1 MSGAAGATR
10 SPSNRLTGTLVGMVN
25 ANTIAPQHGDIL
37 PFTRTEATLANGLKV
52 IVVPTGLPNL
62 VSLQIPV
69 QTGSRNEV
77 EPGKSGFAHFFEHMM
92 FRGSK
97 NRAADA
103 YQAIITRAGARQN
116 AYTTDDYTNYHIT
129 FAKEDL
135 ETILDIEADRFMH
148 LDYSEDAFKT
158 ESRAVLGEYNKS
170 NAEPLNKL
178 LEVQRERAYTTH
190 TYKHTTM
197 GFLRDIEDMPNQF
210 AYSRTFFE
218 RWYRPEYATVIV
230 AGDVDP
236 EATIALVE
244 KYWGAW
250 SSPGSTA
257 PVEIPQEP
265 PQRERVE
272 VHVPWPT
279 ETLPWVTVGFHGPA
293 FSDSEKDYAAL
304 DTLLDLTFGET
315 SDLYQRLVEREQ
327 KVDQLFPY
335 LASSHD
341 PGLAT
346 IMARVKDA
354 ADAVYVRDA
363 ILEAVA
369 GARATQVDAAR
380 LEDAKSHNRYG
391 FAHAFDNSESI
402 AATLAR
408 FVRFDRSY
416 ETLNSLFRVYDSLTA
431 DDLQS
436 AARRFLTDEAMVL
449 TTLSHADLGMSTNS
463 APGLSSLE
471 ARFSRQEGGSLT
483 FLAQQTESSLLRL
496 KLLFGVGSAHD
507 PAGKEGLARL
517 AAGMIADAGSER
529 MRIDEINRALFPLA
543 AGFGDQVDR
552 EMTVFTGV
560 THVDT
565 LDRFLEIALPQL
577 LQPGY
582 REEDF
587 VRLKEMQRN
596 ALVQD
601 LRANNEEELGKERLQ
616 QLIFQGTPYGHPSL
630 GTVAGIDGITLDDVK
645 LFIGEQYTASN
656 LTVGLSGAFPSG
668 FRERIAGML
677 VGLERAGTRA
687 STPDVRASRRQ
698 GMRIEIIE
706 KETRST
712 AISFGHPIEVTR
724 SHPDFA
730 ALWLARAYLGEH
742 RASVG
747 RLYNRIR
754 ELRGMNYGDYAYIE
768 AFPRGMYQ
776 FQPDPNLARRAQIFE
791 AWIRPVPPEQA
802 VFALKLGLFEL
813 QKLVDEGISEDDFEA
828 TREYLSKNVFV
839 MTKTQDQQLGYALD
853 QQWYG
858 LPEFTGWMR
867 DQLRTLTRESVND
880 AVGRHLSA
888 SELTVV
894 MITKDA
900 AALRAELLA
909 DQDTTMSYDAPKPPE
924 VLAEDRVVG
933 SRRLGLREADV
944 LVTPVESVFA

>member
-1 MSGAAGATR
+1 
-10 SPSNRLTGTLVGMVN
+10 MVN
-25 ANTIAPQHGDIL
+25 ANTVSPQHGDIL

-97 NRAADA
+97 NRSADA
-103 YQAIITRAGARQN
+103 YQGIITRAGARQN

-135 ETILDIEADRFMH
+135 ETILDIEADRFMN

-158 ESRAVLGEYNKS
+158 EARAVLGEYNKS

-178 LEVQRERAYTTH
+178 LEVQRENAFTTH

-197 GFLRDIEDMPNQF
+197 GFIRDIEDMPNQF

-218 RWYRPEYATVIV
+218 RWYRPEYTTVIV

-236 EATIALVE
+236 EETVALVE

-250 SSPGSTA
+250 RSPGSTA

-265 PQRERVE
+265 PQSERVD

-279 ETLPWVTVGFHGPA
+279 ETLPWVTIGFHGPA
-293 FSDSEKDYAAL
+293 FSDTEKEYAAL

-315 SDLYQRLVEREQ
+315 SDLYQQLVEREQ
-327 KVDQLFPY
+327 KVDQLFPH
-335 LASSHD
+335 LGSSQD
-341 PGLAT
+341 PALAT
-346 IMARVKDA
+346 IMARVKDP

-363 ILEAVA
+363 ILETVA
-369 GARATQVDAAR
+369 KGRAKPIDAGR
-380 LEDAKSHNRYG
+380 LNDAKSHNRYA
-391 FAHAFDNSESI
+391 FARSFDNSESI
-402 AATLAR
+402 AAALAR

-431 DDLQS
+431 EDLQA
-436 AARRFLTDEAMVL
+436 AARRYLTDEAMVQ
-449 TTLSHADLGMSTNS
+449 TTLAHGELGTS
-463 APGLSSLE
+463 ATTAPRLAELE
-471 ARFSRQEGGSLT
+471 ARFSRQEGGSLR
-483 FLAQQTESSLLRL
+483 FLVQQTESSLLRL

-543 AGFGDQVDR
+543 AGFGEQVDR

-560 THVDT
+560 THVDA

-616 QLIFQGTPYGHPSL
+616 QRIFDGTPYGHPTL
-630 GTVAGIDGITLDDVK
+630 GTASGIESITLDDVK
-645 LFIGEQYTASN
+645 AFVREKYSAAN
-656 LTVGLSGAFPSG
+656 LTVGLSGAFPAG
-668 FRERIAGML
+668 FREKIEGLLAGIEG
-677 VGLERAGTRA
+677 VGEQ
-687 STPDVRASRRQ
+687 TPAPVVTASRAP
-698 GMRIEIIE
+698 GMRVEILE

-712 AISFGHPIEVTR
+712 AISFGHLIEVTR
-724 SHPDFA
+724 THPDFA

-754 ELRGMNYGDYAYIE
+754 ELRGMNYGDYAYVE

-776 FQPDPNLARRAQIFE
+776 FQPDPNLARQAQVFE
-791 AWIRPVPPEQA
+791 VWIRPVPPEQA

-813 QKLVDEGISEDDFEA
+813 QKLIDEGLSQEDFEA

-867 DQLRTLTRESVND
+867 EQLRSLTRDSVN
-880 AVGRHLSA
+880 AAIRRHLSA
-888 SELTVV
+888 TDLTVV

-909 DQDTTMSYDAPKPPE
+909 DADTPMSYDSPKPPE
-924 VLAEDRVVG
+924 VVAEDVVVG
-933 SRRLGLREADV
+933 SRRLGLRDGDV
-944 LVTPVESVFA
+944 VVTPVERVFA